1 MTRIMF
7 VCWGN
12 ICRSPM
18 AECIMN
24 RLIRE
29 KELCGVIS
37 CASSAATDEE
47 IANGIGNPIFPPAE
61 AELKKHGLS
70 FGDHRAVQLQKSDYE
85 KYDLI
90 IGMDKINMRQ
100 MNELFG
106 GDPENKLRLLG
117 DYSGSGV
124 ISDPWYSGRFDE
136 AYSDIY
142 GGCEALLKYLTDNNI
157 ITP

>member
-1 MTRIMF
+1 M
-7 VCWGN
+7 
-12 ICRSPM
+12 S
-18 AECIMN
+18 
-24 RLIRE
+24 
-29 KELCGVIS
+29 
-37 CASSAATDEE
+37 
-47 IANGIGNPIFPPAE
+47 
-61 AELKKHGLS
+61 
-70 FGDHRAVQLQKSDYE
+70 E

-136 AYSDIY
+136 AYRDIY